1 MEEVVLKWP
10 LPLMV
15 AVDACLLKKFTDALV
30 DRPHGPSDDLTDHP
44 SMQLTEQ

>member
-15 AVDACLLKKFTDALV
+15 VVDACLLKKFTNALA
-30 DRPHGPSDDLTDHP
+30 DHPTDHP
-44 SMQLTEQ
+44 MI